1 MKLYFL
7 QRTELAD
14 RVVCAFRVAEVE
26 ETEAAELIESE
37 TAIPFG
43 NKRPMPRPKLI
54 VDKDHPRREKEINSI
69 RRKACREMIKNEL
82 NQIVYDRFQEYYGR
96 TNSGL
101 SRAARVATAVELMRI
116 EAYPYRRSEDV
127 IRNDKQ
133 WNAALLHV
141 PPRTFPDYIPC
152 EAIYAE
158 DKKNPKKRKKIGER
172 YLR

>member
-14 RVVCAFRVAEVE
+14 RVVGAFRVAEVE

-37 TAIPFG
+37 TAILFG
-43 NKRPMPRPKLI
+43 DKRPMPRPATFPGN
-54 VDKDHPRREKEINSI
+54 DPEK
-69 RRKACREMIKNEL
+69 KCREMIKNEL

-96 TNSGL
+96 TNSRL
-101 SRAARVATAVELMRI
+101 TRAARVATAVELMRI
-116 EAYPYRRSEDV
+116 EAYPYRRNEDV
-127 IRNDKQ
+127 IRNDKR
-133 WNAALLHV
+133 WNAALLHM

-172 YLR
+172 YLW

>member
-14 RVVCAFRVAEVE
+14 RVVGAFRVAVVE
-26 ETEAAELIESE
+26 ETEAAELIESK

-43 NKRPMPRPKLI
+43 DKRPMPRPEMFPGNDPK
-54 VDKDHPRREKEINSI
+54 KK
-69 RRKACREMIKNEL
+69 CREMIKNEL

-101 SRAARVATAVELMRI
+101 TRAARVATAVELMRI
-116 EAYPYRRSEDV
+116 EAYPYRRSEDM

-133 WNAALLHV
+133 WNAALLHM
-141 PPRTFPDYIPC
+141 PPRTLSDYIPC
-152 EAIYAE
+152 KAIYEE

-172 YLR
+172 YLW

>member
-14 RVVCAFRVAEVE
+14 RVVGAFRVAEVE

-43 NKRPMPRPKLI
+43 DKRPMPHPAMFLGDDPK
-54 VDKDHPRREKEINSI
+54 KK
-69 RRKACREMIKNEL
+69 CREMIKDEL

-116 EAYPYRRSEDV
+116 EAYPYYRSEDM
-127 IRNDKQ
+127 IRNDKR
-133 WNAALLHV
+133 WNAALLHM

-152 EAIYAE
+152 EAIYVE
-158 DKKNPKKRKKIGER
+158 DKKESEEAQENR
-172 YLR
+172 

>member
-14 RVVCAFRVAEVE
+14 RVVGAFRVAEVE

-43 NKRPMPRPKLI
+43 DKRPMPLPAMFLGDDPK
-54 VDKDHPRREKEINSI
+54 KK
-69 RRKACREMIKNEL
+69 CREMIKDEL

-116 EAYPYRRSEDV
+116 EAYPYYRSEDV
-127 IRNDKQ
+127 IRNDK
-133 WNAALLHV
+133 
-141 PPRTFPDYIPC
+141 
-152 EAIYAE
+152 
-158 DKKNPKKRKKIGER
+158 
-172 YLR
+172 